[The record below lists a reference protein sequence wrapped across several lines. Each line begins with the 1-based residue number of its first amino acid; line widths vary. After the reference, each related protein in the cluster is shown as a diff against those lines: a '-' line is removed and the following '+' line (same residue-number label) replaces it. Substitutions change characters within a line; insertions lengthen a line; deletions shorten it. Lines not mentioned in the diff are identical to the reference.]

1 MKTIIL
7 DTNFLIYCAKYK
19 IDFFTE
25 IDRICLFP
33 YKIKILD
40 TTIKELEKVK
50 PKELGLIKKL
60 IIRIEIIKAQESYV
74 DTELIRLSKEGYIIA
89 TEDNLLKKQLKD
101 GIITVRQ
108 MKYLELK

>member
-1 MKTIIL
+1 M
-7 DTNFLIYCAKYK
+7 
-19 IDFFTE
+19 
-25 IDRICLFP
+25 
-33 YKIKILD
+33 
-40 TTIKELEKVK
+40 
-50 PKELGLIKKL
+50 IKKL